1 MTAFVYTVR
10 LLAAAGIASLVA
22 TAALAQSSET
32 PGATGEAE
40 QPAPVAGTAE
50 WPCETPLRGEMSIGA
65 MWQGPDPAGVQED
78 WRKAPA
84 VVALVNEIA
93 PRRVPQE
100 EAVANVQRFAAG
112 YQGEERAKILTQV
125 FVGVFDTLSAERNQ
139 IVRGIKR
146 FYRRQEAIAH
156 RMEEGWKM
164 LGEIDPNATD
174 PAAGRAAC
182 RHPAADRLGQP
193 RVRRPPAPAAGGVR
207 AAAGD
212 RAAGVRPVAR
222 DPGTAGR
229 HAVEDSSP
237 SKTRAMRVFRRA

>member
-1 MTAFVYTVR
+1 MIAFVHTVR
-10 LLAAAGIASLVA
+10 LLAAAGISSLVA
-22 TAALAQSSET
+22 TTALAQSSET

-40 QPAPVAGTAE
+40 QPAAPPANAD
-50 WPCETPLRGEMSIGA
+50 WPCEQPLRGEMSVGA
-65 MWQGPDPAGVQED
+65 MWQGPDPAAIQDD
-78 WRKAPA
+78 WRNAPA

-100 EAVANVQRFAAG
+100 EALANVQRFAAG
-112 YQGEERAKILTQV
+112 YQGKDREKILTQV

-174 PAAGRAAC
+174 PKLAEQRAAIQQQIDWDS
-182 RHPAADRLGQP
+182 RVFDDRQRLLPVVCEQP
-193 RVRRPPAPAAGGVR
+193 RVI
-207 AAAGD
+207 
-212 RAAGVRPVAR
+212 
-222 DPGTAGR
+222 
-229 HAVEDSSP
+229 EQ
-237 SKTRAMRVFRRA
+237 RVFALSRAIQEQLAVTQ

>member
-1 MTAFVYTVR
+1 MTAFVHTAR
-10 LLAAAGIASLVA
+10 LLAVAGIASLVA

-32 PGATGEAE
+32 PGATGGTE
-40 QPAPVAGTAE
+40 QPAAPVAGTTE
-50 WPCETPLRGEMSIGA
+50 WPCEAPLRGEMSIGA

-78 WRKAPA
+78 WHKAPA

-93 PRRVPQE
+93 PRRIPQE

-112 YQGEERAKILTQV
+112 YHGEERAKILTQV

-164 LGEIDPNATD
+164 LGEIDPNTTD
-174 PAAGRAAC
+174 PALVEQRAAIQQQIDWDS
-182 RHPAADRLGQP
+182 RVFDDRQRLLPVVCEQP
-193 RVRRPPAPAAGGVR
+193 RVI
-207 AAAGD
+207 
-212 RAAGVRPVAR
+212 
-222 DPGTAGR
+222 
-229 HAVEDSSP
+229 EQ
-237 SKTRAMRVFRRA
+237 RVFALSRAIQEQLAVTQ

>member
-1 MTAFVYTVR
+1 MTAFVHTVR
-10 LLAAAGIASLVA
+10 LLAAAGIASLFAAV
-22 TAALAQSSET
+22 ALAQSSET
-32 PGATGEAE
+32 PGATGGTE

-50 WPCETPLRGEMSIGA
+50 WPCEAPLRGEMSIGA
-65 MWQGPDPAGVQED
+65 MWQGPDPAAIQDD
-78 WRKAPA
+78 WRQAPS
-84 VVALVNEIA
+84 VVTLVNEIA

-164 LGEIDPNATD
+164 LGEIDPNTTD
-174 PAAGRAAC
+174 PAQAERRAAIQQQIDWDS
-182 RHPAADRLGQP
+182 RVFDDRQRLLPVVCEQP
-193 RVRRPPAPAAGGVR
+193 RVI
-207 AAAGD
+207 
-212 RAAGVRPVAR
+212 
-222 DPGTAGR
+222 
-229 HAVEDSSP
+229 EQ
-237 SKTRAMRVFRRA
+237 RVFALSRAIQEQLAVTQ

>member
-1 MTAFVYTVR
+1 MTAFVNTVR

-32 PGATGEAE
+32 PGATGGTE
-40 QPAPVAGTAE
+40 QPAAPVAGTTE
-50 WPCETPLRGEMSIGA
+50 WPCEAPLRGEMSIGA

-78 WRKAPA
+78 WHKAPA

-112 YQGEERAKILTQV
+112 YQGEERAKIMTQV
-125 FVGVFDTLSAERNQ
+125 FVGVFDTLSTERNQ

-164 LGEIDPNATD
+164 LGEIDPNTTD
-174 PAAGRAAC
+174 AVLVEQRTAIQQQIDWDSRVFD
-182 RHPAADRLGQP
+182 DRQRLLPVVCEQP
-193 RVRRPPAPAAGGVR
+193 RVI
-207 AAAGD
+207 
-212 RAAGVRPVAR
+212 
-222 DPGTAGR
+222 
-229 HAVEDSSP
+229 EQ
-237 SKTRAMRVFRRA
+237 RVFALSRAIQEQLAVTQ